1 MLYVRNID
9 GTEIEW
15 KHEIP
20 ECSPLP
26 QIKLCR
32 AVIYDGFDRIH
43 DYNRCK
49 TEAGAVGMFDII
61 GRTFTEMEKMSE
73 LLDGFKKAGNYISI
87 TVGG

>member
-15 KHEIP
+15 AHAIP
-20 ECSPLP
+20 ECSLLP

-32 AVIYDGFDRIH
+32 AVIYDGFERIH
-43 DYNRCK
+43 DYNRCNNAG
-49 TEAGAVGMFDII
+49 TEGMFDII